1 MPGLRGES
9 VPSGVIEGSWAGDTA
24 VKHMADNFLFS
35 RPFTFLACPGISEV
49 RAGVEALETLPGHLF
64 WLENEDLIRRVHVPD
79 FLAQSRAAL
88 EAVMPGGAALV
99 DVYAD
104 EIRRSTGLLPALQR
118 LGPEAAAAAHSYCY
132 WRYSADVLGRAQGIP
147 RSAIERQFDRAV
159 APRDGAHKLQWI
171 CPCCD
176 GQAQYQVDG
185 LLAMQRPARQGGFS
199 VECRHCGHQERLYAG
214 FLHAGRLECRCKLC
228 VSVVQTLAGQLAR
241 PARKLSANLET
252 YAWKQA
258 VDTAAEIRELKDACA
273 QRLARGDRPS
283 ENAMAFAQAVQ
294 SNADRPIPEILGQ
307 LDPTLDGRLDKNP
320 RTWALLCELL
330 HEGVLDSE
338 CALYDQDGYQRA
350 ALELSLLEDDQAAA
364 GDTVLDHID
373 VLLKGYE
380 PSDRDAFVRWL
391 TALKRLR
398 LCTAR
403 FNAAADV
410 CWKSNLEH
418 YRVQAARRLESHGAS
433 NAHATFP
440 QMAAPRL
447 RRPERPVYLDA
458 ELEAVQLLRSLGYI
472 VLSPEDIRSQQDH
485 AEDIF

>member
-1 MPGLRGES
+1 
-9 VPSGVIEGSWAGDTA
+9 
-24 VKHMADNFLFS
+24 MADNFLFS

-49 RAGVEALETLPGHLF
+49 RAGIEALETLPGHLF
-64 WLENEDLIRRVHVPD
+64 WLENEDLIRRVHVPE

-88 EAVMPGGAALV
+88 EAVLPGGAALV
-99 DVYAD
+99 DVHAD
-104 EIRRSTGLLPALQR
+104 DIRRSAGLLPALLR
-118 LGPEAAAAAHSYCY
+118 LSPEAAAAAHSYCY
-132 WRYSADVLGRAQGIP
+132 WRYSADVLGRSQGIP

-199 VECRHCGHQERLYAG
+199 VECAHCGHQERLYAG

-258 VDTAAEIRELKDACA
+258 VDTAAEIRELKDASA

-283 ENAMAFAQAVQ
+283 ENAAAFVQAIQ

-307 LDPTLDGRLDKNP
+307 LDPTLEGRLDKNP

-330 HEGVLDSE
+330 HEGVLASE

-350 ALELSLLEDDQAAA
+350 ALELSLLEDDQGAA

-410 CWKSNLEH
+410 CWKSDLEH
-418 YRVQAARRLESHGAS
+418 YRVHTARRLESHVPS
-433 NAHATFP
+433 NAHPTFP
-440 QMAAPRL
+440 QLAVPRL

-485 AEDIF
+485 VEDIF